1 MATTRRGKIFYA
13 DAAKGYTIKVLID
26 VLAGS
31 LSRTSIR
38 LKNKGI
44 FIKDADAKKHMLF
57 YISLLREKFRS
68 FRCTKEMMFSLNLK
82 HLQKMVRNVKKKDSM
97 ILFIEKSKPDKL
109 GISIRPEGGATRR
122 SSRTET
128 MYITIQKDS
137 NDIVEDFRLPEIH
150 ETDEGKEIK
159 VYGHPMVIEAPD
171 FQKIKKF
178 SSIGKEVMV
187 KIQRSNYISF
197 YCDSG
202 EIYSDELSFGEIHD
216 TLNSESETD
225 DSEYDSESESDS
237 SESESDSEE
246 ETSRDEEDED
256 EEEEDESEEDDEYT
270 NDESEDIPGLYQA
283 EFFMST
289 FSLLVKLPGL
299 CSQMEFYAP
308 RVECYPLKIG
318 MNAGFLGD
326 IKIFIKDIHQIAFE
340 ESLPQSN
347 SLNTNNG
354 IRSRSKN

>member
-44 FIKDADAKKHMLF
+44 FIKDADCKKHMLF
-57 YISLLREKFRS
+57 YISLLREKFRN
-68 FRCTKEMMFSLNLK
+68 FRCSKEMIFSLNLK

-150 ETDEGKEIK
+150 ETDEGDEVK

-187 KIQRSNYISF
+187 KMQRSNYISF

-202 EIYSDELSFGEIHD
+202 EIYSDELSFGETHN
-216 TLNSESETD
+216 TLDSESDTD
-225 DSEYDSESESDS
+225 DSEYDSEDS
-237 SESESDSEE
+237 GIESEELTHESEGE
-246 ETSRDEEDED
+246 GES
-256 EEEEDESEEDDEYT
+256 EDESGERE
-270 NDESEDIPGLYQA
+270 DESSEDYSDDDSDEIPELYQA

-347 SLNTNNG
+347 SINTNNG
-354 IRSRSKN
+354 NRSKK

>member
-1 MATTRRGKIFYA
+1 MATTRRGKLFYA

-68 FRCTKEMMFSLNLK
+68 YRCTKEIIFSLNLK

-97 ILFIEKSKPDKL
+97 ILFIEKSRPDKL

-137 NDIVEDFRLPEIH
+137 NEIVEDFRLPEVH
-150 ETDEGKEIK
+150 QTDDGETIK

-178 SSIGKEVMV
+178 SSIGKEVTV
-187 KIQRSNYISF
+187 KMQRSNYISF

-202 EIYSDELSFGEIHD
+202 EIYSDELSFGEIHE
-216 TLNSESETD
+216 TL
-225 DSEYDSESESDS
+225 DSESEDEDSDY
-237 SESESDSEE
+237 ESDDNSADGESEE
-246 ETSRDEEDED
+246 ETSTSGRE
-256 EEEEDESEEDDEYT
+256 
-270 NDESEDIPGLYQA
+270 NDESEHD
-283 EFFMST
+283 E
-289 FSLLVKLPGL
+289 
-299 CSQMEFYAP
+299 
-308 RVECYPLKIG
+308 R
-318 MNAGFLGD
+318 
-326 IKIFIKDIHQIAFE
+326 
-340 ESLPQSN
+340 
-347 SLNTNNG
+347 
-354 IRSRSKN
+354 

>member
-68 FRCTKEMMFSLNLK
+68 YRCTKEIIFSLNLK

-97 ILFIEKSKPDKL
+97 ILFIEKSRPDKL

-137 NDIVEDFRLPEIH
+137 NDILEDFRLPEVH
-150 ETDEGKEIK
+150 ETDENETIK

-178 SSIGKEVMV
+178 SSIGKEVTV
-187 KIQRSNYISF
+187 KMQRSNYISF

-202 EIYSDELSFGEIHD
+202 EIYSDELSFGEIHE
-216 TLNSESETD
+216 TL
-225 DSEYDSESESDS
+225 DSESEDEDSDS
-237 SESESDSEE
+237 DYESDDTSADGESEE
-246 ETSRDEEDED
+246 ESATSGSED
-256 EEEEDESEEDDEYT
+256 EESEDESEAE
-270 NDESEDIPGLYQA
+270 ESEDIPGLYQA

-308 RVECYPLKIG
+308 RVECYPLKIA

-340 ESLPQSN
+340 ESLPQN
-347 SLNTNNG
+347 NAININNG
-354 IRSRSKN
+354 RSRSKK

>member
-68 FRCTKEMMFSLNLK
+68 FRCTKEIIFSLNLK

-97 ILFIEKSKPDKL
+97 ILFIEKSRPDKL
-109 GISIRPEGGATRR
+109 GISIRPEGGVARR

-137 NDIVEDFRLPEIH
+137 NDIVEDFRLPEVH
-150 ETDEGKEIK
+150 ETDDGDPVK

-187 KIQRSNYISF
+187 KMQRSNYISF

-202 EIYSDELSFGEIHD
+202 EIYSDELSFGEIHE
-216 TLNSESETD
+216 TLDSESETD
-225 DSEYDSESESDS
+225 TSDYDSDSDECQSAESEEDTATNDGGEDDEDTGASDEDTGTSESD
-237 SESESDSEE
+237 
-246 ETSRDEEDED
+246 
-256 EEEEDESEEDDEYT
+256 DESEE
-270 NDESEDIPGLYQA
+270 IPGLYQA

-340 ESLPQSN
+340 ESLPQNN
-347 SLNTNNG
+347 SININS
-354 IRSRSKN
+354 RSRSKK